1 MRYSDTVKAVLIYA
15 TIGFAGCNKDAGP
28 QSKPSSSQPP
38 PASQANDDSTDTKQE
53 PSGFEELFTAI
64 VNASLRDSTEQDE
77 QAGWNALETIDKF
90 DKSQNKAFL
99 AFLEGKLDDSSPFI
113 RMKAGFHV
121 ALIRG
126 DLGVEQENED
136 LVPLFIDLISD
147 DDLSVRRK
155 AMIDMDPI
163 VRNSNLGDKLKPL
176 VPVLIEALKE
186 PSTTY
191 HAITYLGDLGPMA
204 KQAIPAIRM
213 AAERDNDKIIDQVS
227 EEAIRKIE
235 GDGK

>member
-1 MRYSDTVKAVLIYA
+1 MRYPDSVNVVLICA
-15 TIGFAGCNKDAGP
+15 AIGFAGCNKDAGL
-28 QSKPSSSQPP
+28 QSKPSSAQPP
-38 PASQANDDSTDTKQE
+38 PASQANDDSTDAKQE
-53 PSGFEELFTAI
+53 SSGFEGLFTAI
-64 VNASLRDSTEQDE
+64 VNGFLPDATEQDE

-90 DKSQNKAFL
+90 DKGQNKAFL
-99 AFLEGKLDDSSPFI
+99 AFLEGKLDDSLPFA
-113 RMKAGFHV
+113 RMKAGYHV

-126 DLGVEQENED
+126 DLGVGQENED
-136 LVPLFIDLISD
+136 LIPLFIDLLSD

-176 VPVLIEALKE
+176 VPVLTEALKE
-186 PSTTY
+186 PSMTY

-227 EEAIRKIE
+227 KEAIRKIE
-235 GDGK
+235 GDDK